1 MFRRANA
8 MPYKRI
14 GTRGV
19 HSECTR
25 SALGVHSECTPTSLT
40 NPIGETEQ
48 DVILLVGD
56 EVGVQT
62 AVGVDFLEFHVP
74 FVQRIVYEFDEVGSL
89 LVDLG
94 LVDIAELLHQA
105 VRSLY
110 RSVYR
115 ALEWDEGP
123 GWRECERSC
132 DGRRNLKSYAAVIVG
147 LWG

>member
-1 MFRRANA
+1 M
-8 MPYKRI
+8 
-14 GTRGV
+14 
-19 HSECTR
+19 
-25 SALGVHSECTPTSLT
+25 HSECTPTSLT
-40 NPIGETEQ
+40 NPIGEAEQ

-62 AVGVDFLEFHVP
+62 AVGVNFLEFHVP

-123 GWRECERSC
+123 G
-132 DGRRNLKSYAAVIVG
+132 
-147 LWG
+147 